1 MGVLYKM
8 QKKKVRKNVLKM
20 RKKSDKVV
28 FEYVAVILRVRRLI
42 ENWRME
48 CKEYF
53 GGNFII
59 IGYVLSKI
67 WVFI

>member
-1 MGVLYKM
+1 MSIERVMGVLYKM
-8 QKKKVRKNVLKM
+8 QKKMRKNVLKKS

-28 FEYVAVILRVRRLI
+28 FGNVAVILRVRILI

-53 GGNFII
+53 G
-59 IGYVLSKI
+59 
-67 WVFI
+67 